1 MTHQPD
7 GTNPDS
13 EPAKNS
19 EPAGSDASMESS
31 HDAIGSAPWSV
42 PTERFETSPD
52 QPVTTVDRG
61 RNPGRR
67 AVLGTVVGTA
77 IIALAQAVGP
87 MTDHQLANLGS
98 GVVFLVALLYV
109 LYQLHCLVKQSG
121 YRYVVP
127 GLAVA
132 VVATLAVMFRLEGF
146 SGEMMPQF
154 AYRFSNDRMAFR
166 SLGESTSDDSV
177 AGDQALADSTGFLGS
192 DRTAVILDRQ
202 FDIPKAIDEAEVVW
216 DQGIGDGWS
225 SFAVSGDRAVTLE
238 QRDDIECVTCYRLSD
253 GELLWMVSHEAR
265 HEHALGGVGPRSTPT
280 IDAGRVYAQGATG
293 MLWCLDLANGDE
305 IWSVDLLDLAGWD
318 KLASEAAITWGRS
331 GSPLVIDG
339 ELCVVP
345 FGGPE
350 LNAKTGRSLLA
361 VDAQTGKTRWA
372 AGEDQISYA
381 SPGLLTLGGQRQIV
395 SVNEKT
401 ITGHRVDDGTVLW
414 ETEWFGESNGGANC
428 AMAVQAG
435 PNRFLIGKGYG
446 GGSAL
451 FEVTKP
457 AGVWKVEPI
466 WESNRIL
473 KTKFTHA
480 AVVDDVAYAISNGSL
495 EAVGIEE
502 GERSWSQG
510 RRSRFGQGQILVV
523 EDVIVGQTEPGEVVF
538 VAADPSEY
546 RELLRLPA
554 LTAKTWNVPTI
565 AGRHLL
571 VRNDRQA
578 ICFRLPER
586 RDANVAADKSAA
598 TQD

>member
-1 MTHQPD
+1 MTNQPD
-7 GTNPDS
+7 EEIGPNP
-13 EPAKNS
+13 EPAPS
-19 EPAGSDASMESS
+19 CDSPVGDTPIESSQDAAGSVPADHCDTAQAQSSPAS
-31 HDAIGSAPWSV
+31 
-42 PTERFETSPD
+42 
-52 QPVTTVDRG
+52 DRG
-61 RNPGRR
+61 RNRGRR
-67 AVLGTVVGTA
+67 TMLGMAIGTA
-77 IIALAQAVGP
+77 IIVLAQAVGP

-132 VVATLAVMFRLEGF
+132 VVATLVVMFRLEGF

-154 AYRFSNDRMAFR
+154 AYRFSHDRMAVR
-166 SLGESTSDDSV
+166 SLSESTSDDSL
-177 AGDQALADSTGFLGS
+177 AGEQALTDSTGFLGS

-202 FDIPKAIDEAEVVW
+202 FDVPRAIDEAEVVW

-225 SFAVSGDRAVTLE
+225 SFSVSGDRAVTLE
-238 QRDDIECVTCYRLSD
+238 QRDDLECVTCYRLSD

-265 HEHALGGVGPRSTPT
+265 HEHALGGVGPRSTPA
-280 IDAGRVYAQGATG
+280 IDEGRVYAQGATG
-293 MLWCLDLANGDE
+293 MLWCLDLASGKE
-305 IWSVDLLDLAGWD
+305 IWSVDLLDLAGWG

-331 GSPLVIDG
+331 GSPLIIDG

-350 LNAKTGRSLLA
+350 LNAETGRSLLA
-361 VDAQTGKTRWA
+361 VDAQTGKTRWT

-381 SPGLLTLGGQRQIV
+381 SPVLLILAGQRQIV

-401 ITGHRVDDGTVLW
+401 ITGHRVEDGTVLW
-414 ETEWFGESNGGANC
+414 ETAWFGESNGGANC

-480 AVVDDVAYAISNGSL
+480 AVVDGIAYAISNGSL

-586 RDANVAADKSAA
+586 SGADVATEKLVETKD
-598 TQD
+598 